1 MNTIWRNLLWREW
14 HEHKWKLSALTA
26 IMLSAQLF
34 LICEDPRLDTPQFVF
49 WLLCGA
55 PGAFFIG
62 LHTASG
68 ERSAGTLEWVR
79 ACPAKLRSIAISK
92 LAMGAVASVAPVA
105 ATASAAIV
113 WLLAR
118 EAGGHALTLRET
130 FVRRAGPLED
140 LVISGAAAAAISLSV
155 YLWTA
160 AAGMNQPTELRA
172 ALAGAAGL
180 VGWILFCFAALVFL
194 EFTRSMETL
203 GILVVLL
210 SPAGALA
217 APSRDIPIWL
227 IVVLQLV
234 SFAAAGALSVA
245 RFGRLSA
252 GASRSSATAPSDGGQ
267 PLAAPRSKPWRAM
280 AWKQWREAAPL
291 GLAGVGLIVGMTLL
305 YAIFGWIELNRNH
318 WSPSDELPKFLN
330 AATVIVGL
338 LVALVVGA
346 VSFAADLQ
354 PGLWT
359 FWRSRPIEPALWFWP
374 KYFAGA
380 AAVLVFL
387 DLPLAALYLVG
398 AAAGW
403 RISFPEGIL
412 ACAPLIHLL
421 AYSAAVCAICWVRR
435 AVYAG
440 ILAFAALLGVLAAP
454 LGRESLDWLN
464 AD

>member
-1 MNTIWRNLLWREW
+1 
-14 HEHKWKLSALTA
+14 
-26 IMLSAQLF
+26 
-34 LICEDPRLDTPQFVF
+34 
-49 WLLCGA
+49 
-55 PGAFFIG
+55 
-62 LHTASG
+62 
-68 ERSAGTLEWVR
+68 
-79 ACPAKLRSIAISK
+79 
-92 LAMGAVASVAPVA
+92 
-105 ATASAAIV
+105 
-113 WLLAR
+113 
-118 EAGGHALTLRET
+118 
-130 FVRRAGPLED
+130 
-140 LVISGAAAAAISLSV
+140 
-155 YLWTA
+155 
-160 AAGMNQPTELRA
+160 
-172 ALAGAAGL
+172 
-180 VGWILFCFAALVFL
+180 
-194 EFTRSMETL
+194 METL
-203 GILVVLL
+203 GIIVVLL

-217 APSRDIPIWL
+217 ATSPDVPIWQP
-227 IVVLQLV
+227 IVLQLV

-245 RFGRLSA
+245 RFGGFPA
-252 GASRSSATAPSDGGQ
+252 DASRSSAAAPNDVRQ
-267 PLAAPRSKPWRAM
+267 PLASPRSKPWRAM

-291 GLAGVGLIVGMTLL
+291 SLAGVGLIVGMTLL

-330 AATVIVGL
+330 GATVIVGL

-380 AAVLVFL
+380 AAVLAFL

-440 ILAFAALLGVLAAP
+440 ILAFAAVLGLLMAP
-454 LGRESLDWLN
+454 MGRESLDWLN
-464 AD
+464 ADYVIVELNAQPIIDFADFAATYLPFAATMLGLSIAAMLLAWRGAKSEQGLAGWEGYTRASRRMFGFGR